1 MNSEGVEKMKLLRP
15 MVVEKEARV
24 KDVTRRWLKALQIA
38 KILFEDQGYHT
49 RYLDEIE
56 DHIRGVHKN

>member
-1 MNSEGVEKMKLLRP
+1 MKKMKLLRP

-24 KDVTRRWLKALQIA
+24 KGVTRRWLKALEIA

-56 DHIRGVHKN
+56 DHIREVHKN

>member
-1 MNSEGVEKMKLLRP
+1 MELLRP
-15 MVVEKEARV
+15 VVVEKEARV
-24 KDVTRRWLKALQIA
+24 KDVTRRWLKALEIA

-56 DHIRGVHKN
+56 DHIREVHEN

>member
-1 MNSEGVEKMKLLRP
+1 MERRWEKMELLRP

-24 KDVTRRWLKALQIA
+24 KDVTRRWLKALEIA

-56 DHIRGVHKN
+56 DHIREVHKN

>member
-1 MNSEGVEKMKLLRP
+1 MKLLRP

-24 KDVTRRWLKALQIA
+24 KGVTRRWLKALEIA

-56 DHIRGVHKN
+56 DHIREVHKN

>member
-1 MNSEGVEKMKLLRP
+1 MELLRP
-15 MVVEKEARV
+15 TVVEKEGKKEARV
-24 KDVTRRWLKALQIA
+24 KGVTRRWLKALEIA

-56 DHIRGVHKN
+56 DHIREVHKN